1 MRYKTLQEKKP
12 KHHVF
17 VDRLTAEFAVPPFYG
32 DTISSTH
39 VSVAFYGLA
48 ESHDFT
54 SSGTHV
60 EHAALKEWLRW
71 HDLVALLKD
80 T

>member
-1 MRYKTLQEKKP
+1 MYLLT
-12 KHHVF
+12 
-17 VDRLTAEFAVPPFYG
+17 LTAEFAVSPNYG
-32 DTISSTH
+32 DAISSTH
-39 VSVAFYGLA
+39 VSIAFYGLA

-60 EHAALKEWLRW
+60 EHAALKEQRRW
-71 HDLVALLKD
+71 HDFVALLKN

>member
-1 MRYKTLQEKKP
+1 MKPSRKK
-12 KHHVF
+12 KIMYLLT
-17 VDRLTAEFAVPPFYG
+17 LTAEFAVSPNYG
-32 DTISSTH
+32 DAISSTH

-60 EHAALKEWLRW
+60 EHAALKERRRW
-71 HDLVALLKD
+71 HDFVALLKN